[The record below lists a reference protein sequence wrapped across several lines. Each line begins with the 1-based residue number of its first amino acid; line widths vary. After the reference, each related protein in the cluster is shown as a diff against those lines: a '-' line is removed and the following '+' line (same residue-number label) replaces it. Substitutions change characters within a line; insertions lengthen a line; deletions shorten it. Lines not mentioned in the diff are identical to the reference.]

1 LTTESIRSLLT
12 NLIDYAGLFPPAKLD
27 MAETVRNYAEYL
39 ASDDSW
45 MLGRLIVPV
54 SRLDEF
60 EETALAALRQSA
72 IDETTPWRISALAS
86 TAGTTELQADLV
98 RIAGFNHK
106 HEDDEA
112 GLAVIDIV
120 EMKADSVQEIETAID
135 QITGDLFPFFE
146 INISEDP
153 RKLITAMT
161 DGDCGA
167 KVRTGGTTAE
177 AYPSAADLA
186 RFIHACAAAN
196 VPFKATA
203 GMHHPLYHPLPG
215 GGVGEGRVRAGS
227 NGDGDSSAPS
237 PQPSPTGRGG
247 FEHGFLNVFIAACL
261 ALTDELKPSE
271 IEALLEEQ
279 SIKAFAID
287 DETIRWRKHRL
298 RAENIED
305 VREEFA
311 RSFGSCSFDE
321 PREHLRALGLLE
333 NVSAANARD

>member
-112 GLAVIDIV
+112 GLAV
-120 EMKADSVQEIETAID
+120 
-135 QITGDLFPFFE
+135 